1 MYHHWL
7 LSYPSRSLNL
17 YLISES
23 VLDCVKTEP
32 EDLTGAN
39 TRNRSDQ
46 EVTFYF
52 VLKGSLQEIHRSYSW
67 RKTSTCI
74 FNTPNL
80 KPPASITTVLD
91 ILKWYL
97 RVLGLLLA
105 VFQHLKRCISCRLP
119 LTDTVKRSDWHKE
132 LILKVKWHI

>member
-1 MYHHWL
+1 MYNHWL

-46 EVTFYF
+46 EVTFF
-52 VLKGSLQEIHRSYSW
+52 LFLKEACRNYTALTAEERLAHVYS
-67 RKTSTCI
+67 I
-74 FNTPNL
+74 PQ
-80 KPPASITTVLD
+80 I
-91 ILKWYL
+91 
-97 RVLGLLLA
+97 
-105 VFQHLKRCISCRLP
+105 
-119 LTDTVKRSDWHKE
+119 
-132 LILKVKWHI
+132 